1 MTKRLVPLKTLCHMN
16 TLCHQGPSEMI
27 IHPIGNLCLTF
38 WKEIWWSGGW
48 STFLNQL
55 PQRRNS
61 EPIVTNARLFS
72 RIEHHVSSWKKVEWR
87 RLLRELFQHGLGWHL
102 GAKSIGKALHLTRMG
117 QKQLKTKRDR
127 WQLIASKS
135 LKKMLSVKAGRKKR
149 SADGFHTRFRFFSLK
164 IKWFFTFF
172 SLESGWFFNFF
183 GSDVG
188 LFFTFFSSGIK
199 IGQWWWV
206 RLIRFGC
213 LEIRFRQWWWI
224 LLIWCLETQ
233 FQKGWFRS
241 QFGWRCLC
249 KCIQRCLHQKISKA
263 DASRFKGPAPCN
275 DGELGSVAHRPNQ
288 YAAGKNCKALFGD
301 INHLTYK
308 CSNCRR
314 KLHSCM
320 CSLHH
325 AEGGKILWWPAWS
338 AVIRFGAPN
347 LVIKFCKHCGR
358 FFNLDRFSMWITWV
372 FLLKNAI
379 VLLNS
384 PSIAGTNENTL
395 SIRMSSS
402 HLWTFTADCGD
413 LCLLNWSSSL
423 ELNVCPCWG
432 KFWNFLSTVLVG
444 AHTKC
449 GLSVSQSLSLALH
462 VKILVSQA
470 FSTSSAVSSSIA
482 GFTLAPPLVDA
493 WAHEPLVAA
502 LHAEQMH
509 LTMDW
514 SWLHQSSSNMWTGV
528 VVGS

>member
-1 MTKRLVPLKTLCHMN
+1 M
-16 TLCHQGPSEMI
+16 
-27 IHPIGNLCLTF
+27 
-38 WKEIWWSGGW
+38 
-48 STFLNQL
+48 
-55 PQRRNS
+55 
-61 EPIVTNARLFS
+61 
-72 RIEHHVSSWKKVEWR
+72 WR
-87 RLLRELFQHGLGWHL
+87 QAG
-102 GAKSIGKALHLTRMG
+102 
-117 QKQLKTKRDR
+117 KRDR
-127 WQLIASKS
+127 QMAFTPDSDSSAWKLNDSSPSSAWKVDDSSTSLAQMLDCSSPFSARASK
-135 LKKMLSVKAGRKKR
+135 LDNG
-149 SADGFHTRFRFFSLK
+149 GG
-164 IKWFFTFF
+164 
-172 SLESGWFFNFF
+172 SGWSDLAAWKLDSDNDGGSCWSGVWRRSSRRG
-183 GSDVG
+183 GSDLNLGEDAFANAFKDV
-188 LFFTFFSSGIK
+188 FSK
-199 IGQWWWV
+199 E
-206 RLIRFGC
+206 F
-213 LEIRFRQWWWI
+213 
-224 LLIWCLETQ
+224 
-233 FQKGWFRS
+233 
-241 QFGWRCLC
+241 
-249 KCIQRCLHQKISKA
+249 SKA

-275 DGELGSVAHRPNQ
+275 DGELGGVAHRPNQ

-301 INHLTYK
+301 INHSTYK

-482 GFTLAPPLVDA
+482 GFTLAPLLVDA
-493 WAHEPLVAA
+493 WAHKPLVAA